1 VHIGGRRSHSFWAT
15 FGALL
20 CAAALAGA
28 AFGATDPEQTR
39 ESYVAQLEP
48 ICKTNTKANERIFKG
63 VRKLVRDGKLKLA
76 AGHFAKAAAAFGKA
90 TNEIAVVPQPVAD
103 ATRLSKWIGLL
114 RKEKSLLGQIGQ
126 ALRAGKKAKAQRLS
140 IKLTHNGNVANN
152 TVLGFEFHYCLIDS
166 TRFS

>member
-1 VHIGGRRSHSFWAT
+1 VHFGARRSHSFWAT

-20 CAAALAGA
+20 CVAALAGA

-39 ESYVAQLEP
+39 EGYVAQVEP

-63 VRKLVRDGKLKLA
+63 VRTLVRQGKLKLA

-90 TNEIAVVPQPVAD
+90 TNEIGAVPQPVAD
-103 ATRLSKWIGLL
+103 GARLTRWIGLL

-140 IKLTHNGNVANN
+140 VKLTHNGNSANN
-152 TVLGFEFHYCLIDS
+152 AVLGFEFHYCLIDS
-166 TRFS
+166 SRFS